1 MYITRKY
8 TIHHIAQNTHELQYK
23 NIQYYQT
30 QNPLQFNFKVQI
42 LY

>member
-8 TIHHIAQNTHELQYK
+8 IIHHIAQNTHELQYK

-30 QNPLQFNFKVQI
+30 QNLPQSRFKV
-42 LY
+42 